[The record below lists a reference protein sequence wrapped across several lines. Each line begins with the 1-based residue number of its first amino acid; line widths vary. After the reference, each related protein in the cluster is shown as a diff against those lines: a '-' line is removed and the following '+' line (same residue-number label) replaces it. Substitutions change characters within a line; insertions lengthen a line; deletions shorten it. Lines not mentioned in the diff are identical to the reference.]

1 MKKVGVGLLAGAI
14 TLGGVFAATTFAND
28 DAPKATV
35 SNGEEVKQKQS
46 SNTNEG
52 NLSIEEAIKTAQEE
66 GKGKVSDVELEWERG
81 NLVYNV
87 ELQGNGTETDVEL
100 NANTG
105 EVLKVKSEKE
115 DEQDEEITLDQKLFS
130 ASDAIQL
137 AEKEAD
143 GEFSELQLDH
153 DNGTLIYDIE
163 LEGKQEAEIKIDAL
177 TGKVLKVE
185 LDD

>member
-35 SNGEEVKQKQS
+35 SNGEEVKQKQT

-52 NLSIEEAIKTAQEE
+52 TLSIEEAIKTAQEE
-66 GKGKVSDVELEWERG
+66 GKGKVTDVELEWERG